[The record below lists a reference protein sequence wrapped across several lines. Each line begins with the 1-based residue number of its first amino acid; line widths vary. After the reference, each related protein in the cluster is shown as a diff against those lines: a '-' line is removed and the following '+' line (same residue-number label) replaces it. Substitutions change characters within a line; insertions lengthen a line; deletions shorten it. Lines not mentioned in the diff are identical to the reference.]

1 MKPAEVCSGPC
12 EKGGTGGGPLRGGGG
27 EVMGRL
33 EYHVLMM
40 VSNKSSWE
48 YLRVS

>member
-1 MKPAEVCSGPC
+1 MKPTEVCSGPC
-12 EKGGTGGGPLRGGGG
+12 EKGGTGEWLLRGGG